1 MWITV
6 LCVDMNHTSSDD
18 EAPPST
24 PRTISLTSN
33 EVAAAYVNDDNRH
46 WLETYA
52 YGFRGE

>member
-6 LCVDMNHTSSDD
+6 LYVGMNHTSPDD

-24 PRTISLTSN
+24 PRTLSLTSN